1 MDFHLATP
9 DGDIYLF
16 SYDGQAVQ
24 IPLTPAAALTDR
36 CVAEQEKSMPAPTEL
51 P

>member
-24 IPLTPAAALTDR
+24 IPLTPPAALTGK
-36 CVAEQEKSMPAPTEL
+36 CVAEQENSTLAPTES